1 MIDPT
6 EIIKYSGDDRVLHFA
21 DYLKEKEL
29 SGLNSRCFKSG
40 FSSFDAKL
48 GGIESGEVVVVSG
61 RAKNGKTLFAESWIN
76 SLEKSNEDTAAL
88 ILSFEVQAQKLFQK
102 YTNNPEKRLYL
113 PRELRTMDYNWLKD
127 RCLESK
133 LKYGCQIV
141 LIDHL
146 HFMVDMNT
154 KQNMSLNIGAFM
166 RMLKKEIAN
175 DLDMAVILIAHQ
187 GQMDKKQDAGID
199 SIRDSSF
206 VGQESDSIVI
216 VSRRKD
222 FNSDE
227 IGEMDEMQKMKLP
240 LKDFEDEYS
249 QGLALV
255 TIERTR
261 RTGTYEYKK
270 LFIKRGEF
278 LEEF

>member
-1 MIDPT
+1 MSDLIRYEGSD
-6 EIIKYSGDDRVLHFA
+6 KVMHFV
-21 DYLKEKEL
+21 DYLKEREL
-29 SGLNSRCFKSG
+29 SGLNNRCFKSG
-40 FSSFDAKL
+40 FKSFDEKL
-48 GGIESGEVVVVSG
+48 GGIESGEVVVISG
-61 RAKNGKTLFAESWIN
+61 RTKNGKTLFAESWIN
-76 SLEKSNEDTAAL
+76 NILETDEHAAAM

-102 YTNNPEKRLYL
+102 YSNRPDKMLFL
-113 PRELRTMDYNWLKD
+113 PRELKTMDYQWLKD
-127 RCLESK
+127 RCLEAK
-133 LKYGCQIV
+133 LKFGCQIV

-166 RMLKKEIAN
+166 RVLKKEVAN
-175 DLDMAVILIAHQ
+175 ELDMAVILIAHQ
-187 GQMDKKQDAGID
+187 SQMDKKESAGID

-206 VGQESDSIVI
+206 VGQEADSIII

-222 FNSDE
+222 LTSDE
-227 IGEMDEMQKMKLP
+227 LEEVDPEKVLSLP
-240 LKDFEDEYS
+240 LRNVEDNYS